1 MKKLGTRV
9 FAAVL
14 VVWYSLSIIGFGV
27 HTCSESNRSFLT
39 SFISGIS
46 CEDIHPA
53 ELCGKACCEKDA
65 HKHVCTC
72 SCNHS
77 AEVASKTDTEPA
89 SSGAP
94 MFAQKKC
101 CSDIY
106 QQIEITGSS
115 QNSGAEQGLMPV
127 CLGYCTDLSS
137 ILLNPLV
144 HSKEIQ
150 ARALP
155 DLIVS
160 MAKLRPLLSIWRI

>member
-1 MKKLGTRV
+1 MIGVEQIKQLQQRAQVLGRCIDV
-9 FAAVL
+9 
-14 VVWYSLSIIGFGV
+14 
-27 HTCSESNRSFLT
+27 
-39 SFISGIS
+39 
-46 CEDIHPA
+46 
-53 ELCGKACCEKDA
+53 DA
-65 HKHVCTC
+65 KR
-72 SCNHS
+72 

-115 QNSGAEQGLMPV
+115 QNSCAEQGLMPV
-127 CLGYCTDLSS
+127 CLGYCADLSS

-150 ARALP
+150 ARALT

>member
-1 MKKLGTRV
+1 MKNIGTRI
-9 FAAVL
+9 FAAIL
-14 VVWYSLSIIGFGV
+14 VIWYSLSIIGFGV

-39 SFISGIS
+39 SFITGVS
-46 CEDIHPA
+46 CEDVHPTEA
-53 ELCGKACCEKDA
+53 CGKACCEKESQ
-65 HKHVCTC
+65 KHGCKC
-72 SCNHS
+72 CCDHS
-77 AEVASKTDTEPA
+77 VEVIPRAATESA
-89 SSGAP
+89 SSDAP

-127 CLGYCTDLSS
+127 CLGYCADLSS